1 MAVTICSDF
10 GGVGRAAAWASTISY
25 PPLACPEIR
34 DRWALLRN
42 LQPKKTGWTGS
53 LSLNSREQSWQGQRK
68 EKTLSDKGDNTQV
81 QKGALQLKVRGS
93 VQAIMSFAPLRSLYF
108 KIQGVLVYPRGGSW
122 DKITRGTKQG
132 DWPTFLITFLL
143 KTHVLLSLS
152 NYELSDIL
160 AFCRLVNINTSDNV

>member
-1 MAVTICSDF
+1 MFSLIKCNFEVGF
-10 GGVGRAAAWASTISY
+10 GRAAGWTSTISY

-108 KIQGVLVYPRGGSW
+108 KIQGVHVYPRGVSW
-122 DKITRGTKQG
+122 DNLTRGDKAR
-132 DWPTFLITFLL
+132 WLAHISHTFLTKKTLLTFL
-143 KTHVLLSLS
+143 KQPWAV
-152 NYELSDIL
+152 
-160 AFCRLVNINTSDNV
+160 C